1 MLPLKHNQR
10 TSSHP
15 QKLEDMASE
24 VGKYF
29 FRKRYTVFYIYQYD
43 VVEEGFESAKH
54 ISSVQTYDEA
64 VKEVYRLNGWGEPK
78 QIKRFF

>member
-1 MLPLKHNQR
+1 
-10 TSSHP
+10 
-15 QKLEDMASE
+15 MAAE

-43 VVEEGFESAKH
+43 VVEDGFEPAKH

-78 QIKRFF
+78 QIRRRF

>member
-1 MLPLKHNQR
+1 
-10 TSSHP
+10 
-15 QKLEDMASE
+15 MAAE

-43 VVEEGFESAKH
+43 VVEDAFESAKH
-54 ISSVQTYDEA
+54 INSVQTYDEA

-78 QIKRFF
+78 QIRRRF

>member
-1 MLPLKHNQR
+1 
-10 TSSHP
+10 
-15 QKLEDMASE
+15 MAAE

-43 VVEEGFESAKH
+43 VVEDGSESAKH

-78 QIKRFF
+78 QIRRRF